1 MVTAKVNIGNATAVK
16 LRDGTKSRYRASQH
30 TKLQKKQKLTSRQNL
45 LAAARHLFKELSYAA
60 TTVDDIVARAK
71 VSRATFYRHFDS
83 KTAVAVALF
92 DEVTVFIDAA
102 NDRFAEQH
110 DIGKA
115 HIVEWLNDILDV
127 LIAHRPIVQ
136 TMREVDVIEP
146 KFDSVV
152 DTTHDQLIARF
163 AKHIP
168 AFARASSTLSN
179 SSEAHVRAHLLLL
192 QFDQFC
198 YAVAVRG
205 HLDRALAV
213 QVMAEQFCQFIGLP
227 AQ

>member
-1 MVTAKVNIGNATAVK
+1 MVTAKVNTGNTTAAK
-16 LRDGTKSRYRASQH
+16 LRDGTKSRSRASQH

-45 LAAARHLFKELSYAA
+45 LAAARYLFTELSYAA
-60 TTVDDIVARAK
+60 TTVDDIAGRAK
-71 VSRATFYRHFDS
+71 VSRATFYRHFDN
-83 KTAVAVALF
+83 KTAVAIALF
-92 DEVTVFIDAA
+92 DEVAVFVDAA
-102 NDRFAEQH
+102 NNRFAERQN
-110 DIGKA
+110 IGKS

-127 LIAHRPIVQ
+127 LSAHRTIVQ

-146 KFDSVV
+146 KFESVV
-152 DTTHDQLIARF
+152 DTTHDRLIARF

-168 AFARASSTLSN
+168 AFARASPIMPN
-179 SSEAHVRAHLLLL
+179 NGEARVRAHLLLL

-213 QVMAEQFCQFIGLP
+213 QVMAEQFCRFIGLP
-227 AQ
+227 EQ